1 MPRLR
6 VEEASDDDCNTSSQS
21 QRDTEISSETQT
33 KLAGLVCNYLLVAEC
48 KKIPAKRADIKKL
61 IPKENARHLPKIM
74 AEVNNIMEQVYAYKV
89 VELEKSNYILIN
101 NIGTNHSDHDNTSK
115 ISDTAK
121 TGLLTAILA
130 GIFMTGELMQ
140 EKHFI
145 QYLKK
150 LDVDILSKNPHPE
163 LGNVAKLIHQEF
175 TKQKYL
181 EITSDTTTDPPTR
194 EYRWGERAHLE
205 LSKRDILELVCK
217 VYGNHMRP
225 ERWMSQWKIVQ
236 KEKGAPENTEPQ
248 PRRLRIEK

>member
-1 MPRLR
+1 TTFSLGRLLD
-6 VEEASDDDCNTSSQS
+6 EASDDDCNTSSQS

-33 KLAGLVCNYLLVAEC
+33 KLAGLVCNYLL
-48 KKIPAKRADIKKL
+48 
-61 IPKENARHLPKIM
+61 
-74 AEVNNIMEQVYAYKV
+74 VYAYKV